1 MSRVEYSRGFEDA
14 LELALLRIKGLKKGE
29 DCRREIEYLL
39 SLIKEKKYEYLE
51 QMLNTLH

>member
-14 LELALLRIKGLKKGE
+14 LELTLLRIKGLKKGE
-29 DCRREIEYLL
+29 ECKREIEYLL

-51 QMLNTLH
+51 HMLQTLH

>member
-51 QMLNTLH
+51 QMLQTLH

>member
-29 DCRREIEYLL
+29 ECKREIEYLL

-51 QMLNTLH
+51 YMLRMIH